1 MTTNPSSTQRSI
13 RDEIRLSNHQHNM
26 SLRSWFGKAFVV
38 MYCLFFITTAGIWVY
53 SVVSPTSAQV
63 SEIKEMIMTIS
74 ALFSGPIGIIIGY
87 FFGGER
93 DKP

>member
-1 MTTNPSSTQRSI
+1 
-13 RDEIRLSNHQHNM
+13 M
-26 SLRSWFGKAFVV
+26 SLRSWFGKAFVA
-38 MYCLFFITTAGIWVY
+38 MYCLFFLTTAGIWVY
-53 SVVSPTSAQV
+53 SVINPYQARVN
-63 SEIKEMIMTIS
+63 EIKDMVITIS